1 MRTKNL
7 NKEFDIMT
15 TTTTKLTGDKIKV
28 KCGDMTDSENAGN
41 QPNLYVK
48 EEIYLADLEHTRN

>member
-1 MRTKNL
+1 M

-28 KCGDMTDSENAGN
+28 KCGDMTDSENAGY